1 MGSGTALEAHRGQSA
16 GTMRAVAFAKYG
28 LDQLRLVEA
37 PKPVAS
43 REGQVLIKVRAAAL
57 NPIDKVRVSGGLKMI
72 APERAWPAVV
82 GYDAS
87 GVVEAVGPGVRELA
101 VGDRV
106 YVRLTNPR
114 TGALGEYCVDSER
127 LVAKMPSNATFEQAA
142 ALPLAAVTAMQ
153 ALRRLGVKKG
163 SKVLITGG
171 AGGVGTVAVQLA
183 KHVLGAATVA
193 TTCSGGDKAELV
205 RSLGAD
211 VVVDYKKDKFW
222 EQLQDYDAAF
232 DTTGESAK
240 CVLAVRRG
248 GKVVTIAGMPTAS
261 EMVRVSRESG
271 KFKSVPVLV
280 RFFLWL
286 KRDRAA
292 LANSKRRG
300 VDWSYLFLQPSAEEL
315 RTLNGYVEAGHVSP
329 VIDAVHDLPDF
340 DKSWQRLLSG
350 RSRGKNVLRVSA

>member
-1 MGSGTALEAHRGQSA
+1 MGAGRGPSGGAS
-16 GTMRAVAFAKYG
+16 MRAVAFAKYG
-28 LDQLRLVEA
+28 VDQLRLVEVA
-37 PKPVAS
+37 KPVPS
-43 REGQVLIKVRAAAL
+43 KEGQVLIKVRAAAL
-57 NPIDKVRVSGGLKMI
+57 NPIDKIRVAGGLKMI
-72 APERAWPAVV
+72 APERVWPAVV

-87 GVVEAVGPGVRELA
+87 GVVEAVGSGVRELA

-106 YVRLTNPR
+106 YVRLTNPVQ
-114 TGALGEYCVDSER
+114 GALAEYCVESER
-127 LVAKMPSNATFEQAA
+127 QVAKMPSNATFEQAA

-153 ALRRLGVKKG
+153 ALRRLGVKEG

-183 KHVLGAATVA
+183 KHVLRAATVA
-193 TTCSGGDKAELV
+193 TTCSGGDKAELL

-248 GKVVTIAGMPTAS
+248 GKVVTIAGTPTAH
-261 EMVRVSRESG
+261 EMARVSGERG
-271 KFKSVPVLV
+271 GPPAIV
-280 RFFLWL
+280 RFYLWI

-300 VDWSYLFLQPSAEEL
+300 VEWSYLFLQPSADEL
-315 RTLNGYVEAGHVSP
+315 RTLNGYVEAAMVTP

-350 RSRGKNVLRVSA
+350 RSKGKNVLRVSQA